1 VAAVMVVATDSELI
15 TDPASDSP
23 SQSSSSSSSLSSSS
37 LFVARVN
44 FVGVHFDKTYLTL
57 DHYFVTNGITL
68 FQVVVR

>member
-1 VAAVMVVATDSELI
+1 MVVATDSELI

-23 SQSSSSSSSLSSSS
+23 SQSSSSSSLSSSS
-37 LFVARVN
+37 VVARVN

-68 FQVVVR
+68 FQVDVR